1 MNVPVIVLIA
11 ASVFALAIA
20 GCSDQAQHEAAAA
33 HAEVQRVE
41 RDAAAAALARNYD
54 QARAGEQWDLALSYA
69 NELQHTAPN
78 SVPAHEVQAT
88 LADTSTHADEVRD
101 KRRLAALWAYN
112 LEPINY
118 GTDGVVLSAYIYS
131 DHKSDP
137 EGSAPVRLVLR
148 RHPKWGRSAYLVLDQ
163 GEFDCAPGCKVLVRF
178 DDQPAHDFTATK
190 SLQNRSALFIDD
202 EENIRNALDKI
213 RVISIN
219 TRVGGI
225 PRMLRFEAGGFDR
238 VKLERKN

>member
-1 MNVPVIVLIA
+1 MNTRIFVFVVIA
-11 ASVFALAIA
+11 GSALAIA
-20 GCSDQAQHEAAAA
+20 GCGNQAQRQAAA
-33 HAEVQRVE
+33 HAEVLRVE
-41 RDAAAAALARNYD
+41 RDAASAALARNYD
-54 QARAGEQWDLALSYA
+54 QARAAQQWNLALSYA
-69 NELQHTAPN
+69 NELQRTAPN

-88 LADTSTHADEVRD
+88 LADTSIHADEARD

-118 GTDGVVLSAYIYS
+118 GSDGVVVSAYIYS

-148 RHPKWGRSAYLVLDQ
+148 RHPKWGRSVYLVLDQ

-178 DDQPAHDFTATK
+178 DDQPAHDFAATK

-202 EENIRNALDKI
+202 EETIRNALDKI
-213 RVISIN
+213 RVVSIS
-219 TRVGGI
+219 TRVADT
-225 PRMLRFEAGGFDR
+225 PRLLRFEVGGFDR